1 MSDRTT
7 TARGTRT
14 NVQKAAAG
22 WCRPGAPVMATS
34 GSVWRHNSTRPP
46 AVAKDKPE
54 GVLRPVGRPGGDH
67 KSGAHSRHGHPSGEP
82 DIH

>member
-34 GSVWRHNSTRPP
+34 AAFGATTAPDRRL
-46 AVAKDKPE
+46 
-54 GVLRPVGRPGGDH
+54 LRRTSPKASSGVGRPGGDH

>member
-22 WCRPGAPVMATS
+22 RCRPGAPVMATS
-34 GSVWRHNSTRPP
+34 GSVWRHNKHQT
-46 AVAKDKPE
+46 AGCCEDKPE
-54 GVLRPVGRPGGDH
+54 GVLRSVGRPGGDH